1 MITDQRATIATRLDT
16 ALTTIDPS
24 TPSPATRVCS
34 FAAHGVPYGGGRS
47 QCGVS
52 AEAVTPGSG
61 GSDGCPLIGVGWNAA
76 RRHRPPSLSHTAAT
90 RLFRVFAAPCIRIE
104 PDIVPATIATPGLV
118 SRRSVVCSTARYT
131 SLPDR
136 SMSK

>member
-52 AEAVTPGSG
+52 AEAVTPGPG
-61 GSDGCPLIGVGWNAA
+61 GPDGLPCSGVGCRPA
-76 RRHRPPSLSHTAAT
+76 RRQRRPALSHSAAT
-90 RLFRVFAAPCIRIE
+90 RLFRVFAAPCSGNE
-104 PDIVPATIATPGLV
+104 
-118 SRRSVVCSTARYT
+118 
-131 SLPDR
+131 
-136 SMSK
+136 